1 MTLGDL
7 VKKHRVKY
15 NISME
20 EFAKMCDLS
29 KGYIS
34 MLENNTNPR
43 NNKPI
48 APTLPTI
55 KKIALAMNMDVDSI
69 LKLLDSDQKISVNF
83 DQNIATVGNSLHKE
97 NVLVLS
103 NLEKDIIHKFR
114 LLTAD
119 ERSMFLRSIGIE
131 EKRNNTKM
139 A

>member
-7 VKKHRVKY
+7 VKKYRAKY

-20 EFAKMCDLS
+20 EFSKLCDLS

-69 LKLLDSDQKISVNF
+69 LKLLDSDQKVSVNF
-83 DQNIATVGNSLHKE
+83 DQEYISIAENPLH
-97 NVLVLS
+97 NNLVLS
-103 NLEKDIIHKFR
+103 NLEKDIIYKFR
-114 LLTAD
+114 LLTAS
-119 ERSMFLRSIGIE
+119 ERSMFLRSIGID
-131 EKRNNTKM
+131 EKRDNVKR